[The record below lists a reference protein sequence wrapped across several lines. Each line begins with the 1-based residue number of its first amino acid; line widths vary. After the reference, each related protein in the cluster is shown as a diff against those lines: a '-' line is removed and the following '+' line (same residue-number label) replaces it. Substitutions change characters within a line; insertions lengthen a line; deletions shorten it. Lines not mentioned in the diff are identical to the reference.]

1 MNNVDNV
8 EIENF
13 LHGQLKCWNAGDR
26 DGFFEHYRKVSPNG
40 LDIEYLGRPVME
52 GFAVLEGMWDQQNSL
67 PPSNRSNAAVSPCLV
82 PCGARF
88 LRANAQLRPAMI
100 AAGVPARADPDPG
113 RAIPIQDS
121 PYEQTTLGELAH

>member
-52 GFAVLEGMWDQQNSL
+52 GFAVLEGMWDQQNSKFSVEVAL
-67 PPSNRSNAAVSPCLV
+67 SI
-82 PCGARF
+82 
-88 LRANAQLRPAMI
+88 I
-100 AAGVPARADPDPG
+100 AANEAACHHRNVMRDGSAVIETIELYKFEEG
-113 RAIPIQDS
+113 R
-121 PYEQTTLGELAH
+121 TLVRYFIKQ